1 MAADAVTPL
10 PFSVLLPVYAGDS
23 PSFVRRAFESVTVDQ
38 SLQPDE
44 VVVVQDGPV
53 GAELAEEIAHL
64 RDSTTVA
71 VRVLQLEH
79 NVGLA
84 RALDAGLAA
93 CTFDVVARMDAD
105 DIARPARFAEQL
117 ALIAE
122 GYDIVGSAIQ
132 EFADERRPGAVRVS
146 PGSPQEIERSARFRS
161 PFNHP
166 SVVFRREAVRAAGGY
181 EDLPLMEDYWLWAR
195 MIAQGARG
203 RNLPEPLVMYRVG
216 AGAYARRG
224 GANLLR
230 SELELQRRMRRIGFT
245 TRTQFARNLAV
256 RGTYRLVPEALRR
269 RTYRSLFAEET
280 PG

>member
-1 MAADAVTPL
+1 MSTL

-23 PSFVRRAFESVTVDQ
+23 PSFVRRAYASVTVDQ
-38 SLQPDE
+38 SLPPDE
-44 VVVVQDGPV
+44 VVLVQDGPV
-53 GAELAEEIAHL
+53 GAELAEVIAHL
-64 RDSTTVA
+64 HDSSTVD
-71 VRVLQLEH
+71 VRILVLEE

-93 CTFDVVARMDAD
+93 CSHDVVARMDAD
-105 DIARPARFAEQL
+105 DIARPDRFAEQL
-117 ALIAE
+117 ALIAG

-132 EFADERRPGAVRVS
+132 EFADERSPGAVRIA
-146 PGSPQEIERSARFRS
+146 PGSSQEIEQSARFRS

-166 SVVFRREAVRAAGGY
+166 TVVFRRAAVRAAGGY

-224 GANLLR
+224 GRNLLR
-230 SELELQRRMRRIGFT
+230 SEVELQRRMRRIGFT
-245 TRTQFARNLAV
+245 TRTQFARNLLV
-256 RGTYRLVPEALRR
+256 RGTYRLVPEQLRR
-269 RTYRSLFAEET
+269 RAYRSLFAEDR